1 MKKFYL
7 LTKTLLV
14 MALLCVGASN
24 AWATEPVTTGFVT
37 VYSNDFESGDSPW
50 GWSTG
55 SAAVSLIEETGG
67 NHYMSLVNI

>member
-1 MKKFYL
+1 MKKL
-7 LTKTLLV
+7 LFRTILIAAAILG
-14 MALLCVGASN
+14 VGMN

-37 VYSNDFESGDSPW
+37 VYSNDFESGSSPW

>member
-1 MKKFYL
+1 MRKL
-7 LTKTLLV
+7 STLMKTLLV
-14 MALLCVGASN
+14 AVGLCMGMS
-24 AWATEPVTTGFVT
+24 AWGTEPVTTGFVT
-37 VYSNDFESGDSPW
+37 VYSNDFESGSSPW